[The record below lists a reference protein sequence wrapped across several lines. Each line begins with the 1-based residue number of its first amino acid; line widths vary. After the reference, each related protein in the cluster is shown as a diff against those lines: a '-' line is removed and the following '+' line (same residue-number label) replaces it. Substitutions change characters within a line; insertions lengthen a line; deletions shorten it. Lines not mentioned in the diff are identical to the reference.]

1 MALYI
6 FYSAVFII
14 SCLAL
19 SWLGSRLIKIMV
31 SVAKYL
37 GWREFIVA
45 FFMMS
50 FATSLPN
57 LFVGVN
63 AALHKIPQLAFGDV
77 VGGNMVDMTL
87 TIALAVLIGKGSLKT
102 ESKMVQGSAIFTAMI
117 AVLPLI
123 LILDGNLSRIDGL
136 LLLLA
141 FAFYAFWIFS
151 KEERFRKKYK
161 EAKEEEQVPVAGFIG
176 FLKNVA
182 SIVFLVALLILAS
195 QGIVKSAQFFSE
207 SFSIPISLVGILIVG
222 LGNCV
227 PEGYFSIVSAK
238 KGKGWMVLGNL
249 MGSVIVC
256 STLVLGIIVLINP
269 IILPDFSP
277 FFIAR
282 AFTILAAVFYLFAI
296 KTDREITKKEA
307 IFLLFV
313 YIAFLLAEIFKPYV
327 F

>member
-6 FYSAVFII
+6 FYSSVFIV
-14 SCLAL
+14 SCIAL
-19 SWLGSRLIKIMV
+19 SWLGSRLIKILV

-63 AALHKIPQLAFGDV
+63 AALHKIPQLAFGDI

-102 ESKMVQGSAIFTAMI
+102 ESKMVQGSAIFTTLI
-117 AVLPLI
+117 AILPLI
-123 LILDGNLSRIDGL
+123 LILDGGLTRIDGL
-136 LLLLA
+136 ILLLA

-161 EAKEEEQVPVAGFIG
+161 GPKKEEGTPIEGFLG
-176 FLKNVA
+176 FLKNLA
-182 SIVFLVALLILAS
+182 NIIFLVALLILAS
-195 QGIVKSAQFFSE
+195 QGMVKSAQFFSS
-207 SFSIPISLVGILIVG
+207 SFNIPIALVGLLIVG
-222 LGNCV
+222 LGNCF
-227 PEGYFSIVSAK
+227 PEGYFSIVSAR
-238 KGKGWMVLGNL
+238 KGQGWMVLGNL

-256 STLVLGIIVLINP
+256 STLVLGIVVLISP
-269 IILPDFSP
+269 IILEDFSP
-277 FFIAR
+277 FLIAR
-282 AFTILAAVFYLFAI
+282 IFTIIAAFLYLVII
-296 KTDREITKKEA
+296 KTDREITKREA
-307 IFLLFV
+307 IILIFI
-313 YIAFLLAEIFKPYV
+313 YIAFLLAEIFKPY
-327 F
+327 FF